1 MFVLIGG
8 GGRTATQLALL
19 LMAQNHKVHVV
30 EHRGEVLHRLHRDLP
45 SEAIFQGHAT
55 DVRILEQAG
64 IREADVVAACTS
76 SDPDNLALSYLARTK
91 YHVPR
96 TVARVNDP
104 RNAWLFNETFHVDVA
119 LNQAELMA
127 GLIMEEMS
135 FGDMVTLLKLRRGQ
149 YMLVEEK
156 IAPGAKAIGIPI
168 KDLCLPE
175 RCVIAAIIRNGE
187 VIVPRGISVLEAGDE
202 MLAVT
207 DREGAAQL
215 AALLAVPKTNNGGQ
229 R

>member
-1 MFVLIGG
+1 V
-8 GGRTATQLALL
+8 
-19 LMAQNHKVHVV
+19 
-30 EHRGEVLHRLHRDLP
+30 
-45 SEAIFQGHAT
+45 
-55 DVRILEQAG
+55 
-64 IREADVVAACTS
+64 
-76 SDPDNLALSYLARTK
+76 ARTR

-104 RNAWLFNETFHVDVA
+104 RNAWLFNQTFHVDAA

-127 GLIMEEMS
+127 GLIVEEMS

-156 IAPGAKAIGIPI
+156 IAPGAKVIGIPI
-168 KDLCLPE
+168 KDLPLPE

-187 VIVPRGISVLEAGDE
+187 VIVPRGISVFEAGDE

-215 AALLAVPKTNNGGQ
+215 AALFAAPKTNNGGQ

>member
-19 LMAQNHKVHVV
+19 LMAQDHKVHVV
-30 EHRGEVLHRLHRDLP
+30 EHRSDVLHRLHRDLP

-55 DVRILEQAG
+55 DVRILEQAR
-64 IREADVVAACTS
+64 IQEADVVAACTS

-91 YHVPR
+91 YNVPR

-104 RNAWLFNETFHVDVA
+104 RNAWLFNETFCVDAA

-127 GLIMEEMS
+127 GLIVEEMS

-156 IAPGAKAIGIPI
+156 IAHGAKAIGIPI

-175 RCVIAAIIRNGE
+175 HCVIAAIIRNGE

-202 MLAVT
+202 VLAVT

-215 AALLAVPKTNNGGQ
+215 ATLLAAPKTNNGGQ